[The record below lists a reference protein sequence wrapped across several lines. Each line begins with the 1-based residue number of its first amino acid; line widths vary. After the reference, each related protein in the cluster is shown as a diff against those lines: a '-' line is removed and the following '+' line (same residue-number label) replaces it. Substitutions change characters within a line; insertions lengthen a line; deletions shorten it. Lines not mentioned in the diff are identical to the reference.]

1 VPFGTVVAHKK
12 GAAGC
17 VGRKIP
23 DLPGHFERKIAIMQ
37 GTIIRLKKIAIALV
51 ALPLLA
57 FALLN
62 GASVPTTSAAVQDDV
77 AAIYKAKCAMCH
89 GAKAEKKFDPAKSD
103 EELLNIVLK
112 GGKPGMPAFETKGIN
127 EAQAKGIVAHMK
139 GLRAA
144 PPASE

>member
-1 VPFGTVVAHKK
+1 MVERF
-12 GAAGC
+12 
-17 VGRKIP
+17 P

-37 GTIIRLKKIAIALV
+37 GTIIRLKKLAIALV

-57 FALLN
+57 SVLSN
-62 GASVPTTSAAVQDDV
+62 STSVPATSAAMQDDV

-89 GAKAEKKFDPAKSD
+89 GAKAEKKFDPAKTD
-103 EELLNIVLK
+103 EELLNTVLK
-112 GGKPGMPAFETKGIN
+112 GGKPGMPAFETKGIT
-127 EAQAKGIVAHMK
+127 EEQAKGMVAYMK